1 MPVNNLWIIMPVYN
15 EEEAIDFVVK
25 EWTSALDQLSLSY
38 TLCILND
45 GSKDGTLHKLQQLA
59 QAHSRIHI
67 IDKPNS
73 GHGQTCIYGYQVALD
88 HGADWIFQIDS
99 DGQCDPKFF
108 KAFIPLAEKHR
119 CIYGVRRTRDDGMQR
134 IIVSHFVTLFVFVA
148 TGQWLRDP
156 NVPYRMIHADVM
168 KTFVKEVPAD
178 FHLANIY
185 VTVRSNKA
193 SRIKWVPIHFR
204 DRMGGTASVKTFSF
218 VKHGFKLFKQLKAA
232 QRMS

>member
-1 MPVNNLWIIMPVYN
+1 MPVYN
-15 EEEAIDFVVK
+15 EEEAINFVVN
-25 EWTSALDQLSLSY
+25 EWTTALDKLSLPY

-45 GSKDGTLHKLQQLA
+45 GSKDSTLQQLHKLA
-59 QAHSRIHI
+59 EAHPRIHI
-67 IDKPNS
+67 IDKANS
-73 GHGQTCIYGYQVALD
+73 GHGQTCIAGYKYAMD
-88 HGADWIFQIDS
+88 KGADWIFQIDS
-99 DGQCDPKFF
+99 DGQCDPQFF
-108 KAFIPLAEKHR
+108 PQLLAQTEQHR
-119 CIYGVRRTRDDGMQR
+119 CIYGVRRTRDDGTQR

-156 NVPYRMIHADVM
+156 NVPYRLIHADVM
-168 KTFVKEVPAD
+168 RQFVHQVPQD

-185 VTVRSNKA
+185 VTVRCHKA

-232 QRMS
+232 QRGE